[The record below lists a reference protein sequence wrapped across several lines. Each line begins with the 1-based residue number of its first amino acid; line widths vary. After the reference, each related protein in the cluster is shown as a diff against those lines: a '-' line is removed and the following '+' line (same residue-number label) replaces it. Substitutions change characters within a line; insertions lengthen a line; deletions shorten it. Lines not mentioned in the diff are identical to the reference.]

1 MKRFITSIVAL
12 AATFTLSFG
21 QGIPNGGFEDWTS
34 SGTYEEPDGW
44 TTGNLFTFFSDSIP
58 VTVEKTTDSHSGT
71 FAAKLTSKAVNA
83 DLDEIV
89 GLSYDTMPGLLA
101 LGSFASG
108 QLGAPY
114 NSSPEAAEVY
124 VKYTQVGSDTAGIL
138 FSLTRWDQA
147 TESQIIVAQAAA
159 LLASSTNNYQ
169 QVTLPFNYFQ
179 SGSPDSVNVLIL
191 SSVTDLLGNVDVT
204 PSAGSTLFV
213 DDASLITE
221 LPNSV
226 VENPVDFRIFPN
238 PTSGTLNM
246 IAFGYMFNGALTL
259 DIVDMTG
266 RVVQSSAINTV
277 MSTTDVSSLPN
288 GLYVY
293 RINDSKGLLKSGKFT
308 VAK

>member
-44 TTGNLFTFFSDSIP
+44 TTGNLFTVFSDSIP

-204 PSAGSTLFV
+204 PSPGSTLFV